1 MKRNLSETF
10 YRTLQ
15 WRNSVVVFF
24 FFKDNSMYILYGSNR
39 PVKHSTLFLPLFR
52 TPPTTESILTDMKES
67 QQRLRKERA
76 RDPIQF
82 FFFVRESREPSQ
94 ENQIEELRSG
104 VRHCTSLP
112 ASPIPCISTLRC
124 GNGGDKRYFREFGT
138 PMDVGRMVTDPSP
151 KTGDR
156 QDQSRKKRKKKR

>member
-82 FFFVRESREPSQ
+82 CFFCQGVKGTLAGESNRGAAQRRTPLYLSPRIADSMHINTAMWKRRGQEILPRVRDANGRGSNGYRSQ
-94 ENQIEELRSG
+94 S
-104 VRHCTSLP
+104 
-112 ASPIPCISTLRC
+112 
-124 GNGGDKRYFREFGT
+124 K
-138 PMDVGRMVTDPSP
+138 
-151 KTGDR
+151 DR
-156 QDQSRKKRKKKR
+156 